1 MINLKTFDL
10 RDVWT
15 LQSGEMAVRPG
26 LRELFS
32 TTTDNVFPL
41 ECFSVK
47 NVFSDGIR
55 HYVLADNETQG
66 YISLIVYDEEFVI
79 QDELKLLDS
88 GTYVSRMDYALV
100 NGEMI
105 ISGPELPTIW
115 GYNGSGIT
123 LAVKQPSINPGLTE
137 IDIPNGLCTD
147 WAGRSVIAKGE
158 ALFVSDPLAPRTYTA
173 DGIIPMPGHIYGLH
187 TTEAGAL
194 VVVTTNGTYGLN
206 PDAAA
211 QGQGI
216 VNVMQQLSD
225 YSADDYNQ
233 TTTDGNAV
241 WGLTRRGV
249 LPVNASGAK
258 ELALSDGVQDRVW
271 SEMIDYPDYR
281 SGCIYSTS
289 HGILVTIGSLTDY
302 PTLGPGMENPEKS
315 GGFWIVDGDR
325 GIKTWW
331 TSIAYQLFAGTLFE
345 REGDDL
351 FVFQRRLPAFN
362 LGVPFPAE
370 TRTCFSKP
378 YGNDV
383 EKIIFPPAA
392 GVPDKEVEVSSVT
405 VGRVIYE
412 PQASPTVRYLHTVS
426 DNTGFDIHA
435 AVEGNK
441 APSGAK
447 SIRTLS
453 TMPLFDDPNTLL
465 ATSQKMFKMPV
476 MTGLRFGFAQRTRD
490 VVPEVEFIG
499 SRSRI
504 GLLDV
509 ELKGIG
515 KDRP

>member
-32 TTTDNVFPL
+32 TTTDNVSPL

-66 YISLIVYDEEFVI
+66 YISLIVYDEEFII

-88 GTYVSRMDYALV
+88 GAYVSRMDYALV

-115 GYNGSGIT
+115 GYNGSGIR
-123 LAVKQPSINPGLTE
+123 LAVKQPSINPSLTE

-147 WAGRSVIAKGE
+147 WAGRAVIARGE
-158 ALFVSDPLAPRTYTA
+158 ALFISDPLAPQTYTA
-173 DGIIPMPGHIYGLH
+173 DGIIPMPGHVYGLH

-194 VVVTTNGTYGLN
+194 VVVTTSGTYGLN

-233 TTTDGNAV
+233 TTTNGNAV
-241 WGLTRRGV
+241 WGLSRRGV
-249 LPVNASGAK
+249 SAVNVPSSS
-258 ELALSDGVQDRVW
+258 EIPLSDGVQDRVW

-281 SGCIYSTS
+281 SGSIYSTS
-289 HGILVTIGSLTDY
+289 HGIVVAIGALTDY
-302 PTLGPGMENPEKS
+302 PTVGADHEIPKKS

-331 TSIAYQLFAGTLFE
+331 TSIAYQLFAGALFE
-345 REGDDL
+345 REGDDM
-351 FVFQRRLPAFN
+351 FVFQRRLPAQN
-362 LGVPFPAE
+362 IGAAIPAE
-370 TRTCFSKP
+370 TRTCVSKP

-383 EKIIFPPAA
+383 EKIIYPPLT
-392 GVPDKEVEVSSVT
+392 GFPDKSYEVSSVT

-426 DNTGFDIHA
+426 DNTGFIVNS

-441 APSGAK
+441 APGGYK
-447 SIRTLS
+447 EIRTLV
-453 TMPLFDDPNTLL
+453 TMPLFDDPDTLL
-465 ATSQKMFKMPV
+465 GTSEKKFKMPI

-490 VVPEVEFIG
+490 VVPEVQFFG

-504 GLLDV
+504 GLMDV
-509 ELKGIG
+509 QLKGIG